1 MVERERVDRG
11 GIYSMENFADY
22 NCCIFC

>member
-11 GIYSMENFADY
+11 GIYSMENFVDY